1 MRYLPL
7 EEINEEMFLAHA
19 IFSNDGKILLNKG
32 TRLTP
37 SYVRRLRDM
46 HYSYLY
52 VYERK
57 DEKWDCTGP
66 ISDNIRSEAMGV
78 LWNSLISVI
87 ERRALNTQQITFVL
101 EGILRDVLQRQD
113 GLFDIIDIKTPDN
126 YIYNHSINVCIL
138 SILMGRQ
145 LKLERDQ
152 LKELAIGAF
161 LHDLGKVYLK
171 SSLKKLEELSTQDIA
186 QIKQHTKKGF
196 DILRTTPG
204 FTIKIANI
212 AYQHH
217 EREDGSGYPLGLI
230 GEDIPLYSKIVA
242 LADSYD
248 AMVSKRIYRESLW
261 NDQVLIELEKE
272 TPRKYD
278 PEVVSALRQSV
289 AVYPIGSIVQLSD
302 GQSAVVV
309 EVSSSKTVLQY
320 LEVSAGFSEVR
331 ADLETKIEKR
341 LA

>member
-1 MRYLPL
+1 
-7 EEINEEMFLAHA
+7 
-19 IFSNDGKILLNKG
+19 
-32 TRLTP
+32 
-37 SYVRRLRDM
+37 
-46 HYSYLY
+46 
-52 VYERK
+52 
-57 DEKWDCTGP
+57 
-66 ISDNIRSEAMGV
+66 
-78 LWNSLISVI
+78 
-87 ERRALNTQQITFVL
+87 
-101 EGILRDVLQRQD
+101 VLQRQD